1 MVFRHKNLEYQTAD
15 LDFEA
20 GFTTRIV
27 SRSPSYIAAYSLL
40 ASTSG
45 CLLISALYLM
55 KSACGI
61 NLMAG
66 PSPLHH
72 LFF

>member
-1 MVFRHKNLEYQTAD
+1 MTVRLEFSRQRPID
-15 LDFEA
+15 LKVASEFHL
-20 GFTTRIV
+20 V
-27 SRSPSYIAAYSLL
+27 SDRLSYKAAYSLL

-45 CLLISALYLM
+45 LMLVSALYLM

-61 NLMAG
+61 DLMAG